1 MAQEKQEFRNATPG
15 TIGVV
20 VIQGGK
26 EVALPLV
33 SEATIWLSED
43 DQIATANAPA
53 RDEDNPFVSG
63 ALVAVG
69 KPQGVRNRRP
79 IGTPDNTTDDEAT
92 KRQREQAEAA
102 ARKKAADAKA
112 AAEAQQKAEQERLAE
127 GQKQAQAGGRP
138 PQKQPPRQTQDETGA
153 PPQPQGSPA
162 QGSRAAGE
170 EVGTPE
176 AAAS

>member
-69 KPQGVRNRRP
+69 KPEGVRNRRP
-79 IGTPDNTTDDEAT
+79 IGTPDNTVDDEAT
-92 KRQREQAEAA
+92 RRQREQAEVA
-102 ARKKAADAKA
+102 ARKKAADSKA
-112 AAEAQQKAEQERLAE
+112 AAKAQQEAEEKRLAE

-138 PQKQPPRQTQDETGA
+138 PAKPPRQTQDETGA
-153 PPQPQGSPA
+153 PPQPQGTPA

-170 EVGTPE
+170 EVATPE

>member
-20 VIQGGK
+20 LIQGGK

-33 SEATIWLSED
+33 AEATIWMSEE

-69 KPQGVRNRRP
+69 KPQGLKNRRQ
-79 IGTPDNTTDDEAT
+79 IGTRT
-92 KRQREQAEAA
+92 
-102 ARKKAADAKA
+102 
-112 AAEAQQKAEQERLAE
+112 LMFL
-127 GQKQAQAGGRP
+127 
-138 PQKQPPRQTQDETGA
+138 
-153 PPQPQGSPA
+153 
-162 QGSRAAGE
+162 
-170 EVGTPE
+170 
-176 AAAS
+176 